1 MCSQY
6 DLSHKKM
13 CPKKTWKKHTRM
25 LTVVM
30 WERHKKSTGFGTR
43 KKKNVISRLH
53 YLPLRGTVI

>member
-1 MCSQY
+1 
-6 DLSHKKM
+6 M